1 MPRSHRFSACPNTV
15 TMILRG
21 MSFTRLFP
29 GRRRTGKVET
39 GIATVLVVLGGFAL
53 AGPAG
58 LLAWSENLS
67 LRDERQA
74 ELAELRAER
83 DALRNRVA
91 LLDPD
96 GVDPDMAGEL
106 IRGQLNVVAPGEVI
120 VRFDED

>member
-1 MPRSHRFSACPNTV
+1 M
-15 TMILRG
+15 G
-21 MSFTRLFP
+21 FTRILP
-29 GRRRTGKVET
+29 QRRRASKVET
-39 GIATVLVVLGGFAL
+39 GVATVLVVLGGFAV

-67 LRDERQA
+67 LRDQRQA

-91 LLDPD
+91 LLNPE

-120 VRFDED
+120 VRFEED

>member
-1 MPRSHRFSACPNTV
+1 MAYPRAFTPCPETLIV
-15 TMILRG
+15 ILG
-21 MSFTRLFP
+21 LMGFTRILP
-29 GRRRTGKVET
+29 QRRRASKVET
-39 GIATVLVVLGGFAL
+39 GVATVLVVLGGFAV

-67 LRDERQA
+67 LRDQRQA

-91 LLDPD
+91 LLDPE

-120 VRFDED
+120 VRFEDD